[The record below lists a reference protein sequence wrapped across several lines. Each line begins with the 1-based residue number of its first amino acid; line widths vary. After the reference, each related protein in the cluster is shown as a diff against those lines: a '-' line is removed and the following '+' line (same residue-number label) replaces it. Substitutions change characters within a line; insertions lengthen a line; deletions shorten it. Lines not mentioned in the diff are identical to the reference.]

1 MVQPTLFLPSMH
13 SSIAEDIQA
22 YRTSK
27 DTLPR
32 FYAGDALEV
41 LRLMP
46 SESVDCCMTS
56 PPYWGHREYESA
68 GIGLEA
74 DVADYVLNL
83 MQILLEVKRVLK
95 PSGSLWLNLGDT
107 YLDKNLMG
115 MPWRVA
121 FALMNEGFLLRN
133 SVIWHK
139 LKGAPDN
146 AKDKLRNVHENLF
159 HFVTSKTY
167 FYDVDQIRNKPRA
180 STVSNGKV
188 VSATGVSGVRYKR
201 QLELSTALSNL
212 EKQQAIMALEATLKD
227 VEAGKISDFRMVIR
241 GQQRTTH
248 SDQARVSGRA
258 KELLQKGFYFLKYH
272 PNGAKPSDVWEIL
285 PEDTQKRE
293 SHFAPFPEDLCR
305 IPILATCPTDGLVLD
320 PFCGTGTTMQ
330 VALQTG
336 RKSIGIDISKTYLN
350 HAKKRCGLHE

>member
-1 MVQPTLFLPSMH
+1 MIQPTLFLPSNF
-13 SSIAEDIQA
+13 SSISEDIQA
-22 YRTSK
+22 YRTSAQ
-27 DTLPR
+27 TLPR
-32 FYAGDALEV
+32 FYAGNALEV
-41 LRLMP
+41 LRLLP
-46 SESVDCCMTS
+46 SASVDCCITS
-56 PPYWGHREYESA
+56 PPYWGHREYDSA

-74 DVADYVLNL
+74 DVADYVLHL
-83 MQILLEVKRVLK
+83 VQILLEVKRVLK

-121 FALMNEGFLLRN
+121 FALMNEGFILRN
-133 SVIWHK
+133 SIIWHK
-139 LKGAPDN
+139 IKGSPDN

-159 HFVTSKTY
+159 HFVIAKNY

-180 STVSNGKV
+180 SSVSNGKV
-188 VSATGVSGVRYKR
+188 ISATGVSGVRYKR
-201 QLELSTALSNL
+201 QLELSTALSAL
-212 EKQQAIMALEATLKD
+212 EKQQAFAALEAMLKD
-227 VEAGKISDFRMVIR
+227 VETGKISDFRMVIR
-241 GQQRTTH
+241 GQQRATH

-272 PNGAKPSDVWEIL
+272 PNGAKPGDVWEIL

-305 IPILATCPTDGLVLD
+305 IPILATCPMDGLVID

-330 VALQTG
+330 VAMQLA
-336 RKSIGIDISKTYLN
+336 RKSIGIDISESYLTL
-350 HAKKRCGLHE
+350 ARKRCGLHE